1 MLFSW
6 WWGKAKGLFAP
17 TSSQQCPTH
26 PLMPFSAGTRAGM
39 LQWVPSAHSAAG
51 GQPQRR
57 HSGQGIAPCS
67 AGPALLQL
75 PHRCKIPPSHP
86 SKGPAPLPFPG
97 KDSSG
102 GAAPA
107 PPALPAP
114 CSPPPPRKGGPN
126 TFPNISGIPPSSS
139 IWGLG
144 DAGVYH
150 DMERL
155 GGCSLPPS
163 AGSGPRE
170 PPSNTCLPS
179 SLSLLTLPLLAVLV
193 CCSKRVVSIS

>member
-6 WWGKAKGLFAP
+6 CWGKNKGPLAP

-26 PLMPFSAGTRAGM
+26 PFMPFSAGTRTEM
-39 LQWVPSAHSAAG
+39 LQRVPSAHSVAG
-51 GQPQRR
+51 GQPQHR
-57 HSGQGIAPCS
+57 HSWQGIAPCS

-86 SKGPAPLPFPG
+86 SKGPASLPLPG
-97 KDSSG
+97 KDSAG

-114 CSPPPPRKGGPN
+114 CSPPRKVGPN

-144 DAGVYH
+144 NAGVYH
-150 DMERL
+150 DMERP

-163 AGSGPRE
+163 AGSGPQE
-170 PPSNTCLPS
+170 PPSSTCLPS
-179 SLSLLTLPLLAVLV
+179 CFSLLTLPLPAVPV